1 MTKRRFLSIRRE
13 LPTRAVRALG
23 LLACVVLIAGISAC
37 DFQIVNQASGSIE
50 IDVRDDTSKTLVPD
64 VSLQIASYDIHGA
77 GPAGD
82 GFDLTNPDGNTKVDS
97 LVPGEWTITVDA
109 RNADGIRIG
118 TGQSM
123 TTVGAGETVPLAV
136 TVEPIEGYGAVEVVV
151 SWDSGTLIDPSV
163 SVTLVAQ
170 DGTETSLGTVQ
181 QQDGS
186 YRATKADVANGAYT
200 IVVQLFDGGS
210 VAAGEAAAA
219 QVVTGVTTSGN
230 FAFSSVKPNDNSI
243 SVSIVLDMD
252 DPLTVAL
259 SGTQAELDAGTSMT
273 TTASVSGT
281 SQSVNYSWYLDGE
294 PVGTGDTYSTPT
306 SLAAGTYDLSVVATT
321 SGDGAGSTRH
331 SFTVLAGASS
341 AINAPTDLKAVEI
354 APLSENGI
362 RLSWI
367 DNSDNE
373 TSFSIERRQGDGVYA
388 EIARAAAGAE
398 TYSDMG
404 PSISIASATAS
415 SYDTEAGGFPPEQAI
430 DNDLATRW
438 SAFGDGEWIQLDLGS
453 SQDVSSVG
461 LAYFVGDERT
471 SSFDIEVSDDA
482 ATWTPV
488 LTGRT
493 TSGTT
498 LQTEYYQFTTVTG
511 RYVRVVGHGNS
522 SSLWNSITEIEIH
535 RPVDLTS
542 ATTYVYRLRAVSGG
556 SVSAYS
562 NTATVTT
569 Q

>member
-1 MTKRRFLSIRRE
+1 MTKRRFLSLRRE
-13 LPTRAVRALG
+13 LPTRAVRALV
-23 LLACVVLIAGISAC
+23 LLGGVVLIAGISAC

-82 GFDLTNPDGNTKVDS
+82 GFELTNPDGNTKVDS

-109 RNADGIRIG
+109 RNTDGVRIG
-118 TGQSM
+118 TGQST
-123 TTVGAGETVPLAV
+123 TTVGAGETVPLEV

-151 SWDSGTLIDPSV
+151 SWDSGTLVDPSV

-170 DGTETSLGTVQ
+170 DGTETSLGAVQ

-186 YRATKADVANGAYT
+186 YRATKADVANGVYT
-200 IVVQLFDGGS
+200 IVVQVFDGGS
-210 VAAGEAAAA
+210 VAAGEATAA
-219 QVVTGVTTSGN
+219 QVVTGGTTLGN

-252 DPLTVAL
+252 DPLAVSL
-259 SGTQAELDAGTSMT
+259 SGAQAELDAGTSMT
-273 TTASVSGT
+273 TTASVGGT
-281 SQSVNYSWYLDGE
+281 SQSVSYSWYLDGE
-294 PVGTGDTYSTPT
+294 PVGTGETYSTPT

-331 SFTVLAGASS
+331 SFTVLAAASS
-341 AINAPTDLKAVEI
+341 AINAPTDLKAIEM

-362 RLSWI
+362 RLSWV
-367 DNSDNE
+367 DKSDNE

-398 TYSDMG
+398 TYNDMG

-430 DNDLATRW
+430 DNDLKTRW
-438 SAFGDGEWIQLDLGS
+438 SALGDGEWIQLDLGS
-453 SQDVSSVG
+453 IQDVSSVG

-535 RPVDLTS
+535 GPVDLTS